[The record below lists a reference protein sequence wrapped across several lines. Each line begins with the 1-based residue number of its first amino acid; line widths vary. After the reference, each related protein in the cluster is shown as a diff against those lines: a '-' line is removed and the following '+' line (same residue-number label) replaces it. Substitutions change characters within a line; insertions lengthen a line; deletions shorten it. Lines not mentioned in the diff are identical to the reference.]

1 MAKIDIPETLID
13 LRRTAWER
21 QQEGRL
27 TVEAAEAVQRAI
39 TEHANA
45 TPNLSRYELE
55 KELKRLVRHPKE
67 SGS

>member
-1 MAKIDIPETLID
+1 MK
-13 LRRTAWER
+13 
-21 QQEGRL
+21 
-27 TVEAAEAVQRAI
+27 AAEAVQRAI

-45 TPNLSRYELE
+45 TPDLSRYELE